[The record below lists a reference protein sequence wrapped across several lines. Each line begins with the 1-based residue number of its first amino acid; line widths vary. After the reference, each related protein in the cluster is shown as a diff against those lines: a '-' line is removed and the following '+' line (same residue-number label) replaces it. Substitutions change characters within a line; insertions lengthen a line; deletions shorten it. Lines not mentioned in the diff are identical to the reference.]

1 MRKISIF
8 LTVFLFFGLVIAEE
22 VKVGEY
28 DFGDMTIILFE
39 ERKPGPEPEP
49 EEESAMEL
57 EPEKEPEVQ
66 PEPEPETAEMSD
78 LNNALEEHYGKPE
91 FFYFQPL
98 LEGIVGMIVSEIGLG
113 FDLGFHVASTD
124 VAHIYAGFSARAVT
138 YVGDANM
145 DLLLLPKLDFNF
157 KLKDKYLDWIAF
169 WFGIGAEFY
178 SMQSAVYTAEHDGY
192 WIPDMNFS
200 FSGLPAWG
208 IGVDLI
214 FKNYVVLKLGVST
227 FALIYPELMLGL
239 GYRF

>member
-1 MRKISIF
+1 MKKLLLF
-8 LTVFLFFGLVIAEE
+8 LTVFFFFGFLSAEE
-22 VKVGEY
+22 VQVGEY
-28 DFGDMTIILFE
+28 RIEDVTITLFE
-39 ERKPGPEPEP
+39 EREPEPEP
-49 EEESAMEL
+49 EKEREP
-57 EPEKEPEVQ
+57 EPEKEPEIEKQEEVQ
-66 PEPEPETAEMSD
+66 PETKE
-78 LNNALEEHYGKPE
+78 KPE

-98 LEGIVGMIVSEIGLG
+98 LEGRVGIINEIGLG
-113 FDLGFHVASTD
+113 FDIGFHVASTD

-178 SMQSAVYTAEHDGY
+178 AMQSAVYTVEHDGY
-192 WIPDMNFS
+192 WIPDINFD

-227 FALIYPELMLGL
+227 FALMYPELMLGL